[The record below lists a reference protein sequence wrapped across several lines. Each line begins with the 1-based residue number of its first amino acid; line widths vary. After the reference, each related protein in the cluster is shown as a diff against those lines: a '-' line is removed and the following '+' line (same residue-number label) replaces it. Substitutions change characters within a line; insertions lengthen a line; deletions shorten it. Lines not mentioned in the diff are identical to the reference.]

1 MLYEIKA
8 DGKAD
13 GNMQPTTLEKIINNI
28 IENNNTVSDM
38 NGWKFTYTQ
47 GNGSTTQNTLKL
59 THSN

>member
-1 MLYEIKA
+1 
-8 DGKAD
+8 
-13 GNMQPTTLEKIINNI
+13 MQPTTLEKIINNI